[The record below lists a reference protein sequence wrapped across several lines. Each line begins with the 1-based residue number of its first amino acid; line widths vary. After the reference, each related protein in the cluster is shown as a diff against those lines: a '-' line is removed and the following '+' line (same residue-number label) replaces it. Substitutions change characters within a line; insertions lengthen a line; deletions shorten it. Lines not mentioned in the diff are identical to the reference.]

1 LGLSPEPTGRALC
14 KQLRGLSFLKKRRHS
29 IKANRLRFLSVEALT
44 KNRSSTIIRRSI
56 LSHYAA
62 KTFGLNK
69 FFDLNRL
76 A

>member
-1 LGLSPEPTGRALC
+1 VQAVAQPVFFERNAG
-14 KQLRGLSFLKKRRHS
+14 
-29 IKANRLRFLSVEALT
+29 VEELT
-44 KNRSSTIIRRSI
+44 KNRISTIIRRSI